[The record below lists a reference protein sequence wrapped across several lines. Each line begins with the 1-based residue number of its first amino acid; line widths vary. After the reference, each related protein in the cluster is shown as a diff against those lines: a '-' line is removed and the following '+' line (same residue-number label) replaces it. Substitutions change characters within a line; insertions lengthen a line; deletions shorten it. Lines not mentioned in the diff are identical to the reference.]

1 MNDTVR
7 DSEHW
12 RELAEKT
19 RRKAEG
25 LGAEDERQKLKRVA
39 NEYEELAERAAQ
51 QQTASDLRK

>member
-1 MNDTVR
+1 MNDTLR
-7 DSEHW
+7 DSKHW

-25 LGAEDERQKLKRVA
+25 VRAEDERQKLLRLA

-51 QQTASDLRK
+51 QQAASDLRK